1 MMSILPQALVAA
13 ATRALTSSLRP
24 MLQGCAMTV
33 RPCFASSARVAS
45 QASALRLEITT
56 LAPALPSSSA
66 IDLPMPR
73 VEPVTTATWPVRSN
87 SEGTAMA
94 GLLWARGP
102 KSSPFD
108 SQFDSWLTAAS
119 RRGPEAGSRYA
130 NSACLLHPLFQYV
143 KHNMT
148 KLTEGGGCQ
157 TIAMRNKFR
166 CLQFRSA
173 SSNRALPGIPA

>member
-1 MMSILPQALVAA
+1 MMSILPHALVAA

-33 RPCFASSARVAS
+33 RPCCASSARVAS
-45 QASALRLEITT
+45 QASDLRLEITT

-94 GLLWARGP
+94 VLLWARGLRVAN
-102 KSSPFD
+102 F
-108 SQFDSWLTAAS
+108 
-119 RRGPEAGSRYA
+119 YA

-166 CLQFRSA
+166 CLKFRSA
-173 SSNRALPGIPA
+173 S